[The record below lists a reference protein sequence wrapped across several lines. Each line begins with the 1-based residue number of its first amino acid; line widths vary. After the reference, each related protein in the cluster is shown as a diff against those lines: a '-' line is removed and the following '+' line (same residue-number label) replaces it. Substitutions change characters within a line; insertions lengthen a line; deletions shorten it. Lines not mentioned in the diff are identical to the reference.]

1 MQLPRHPETRSS
13 NNLEPLRMD
22 FEFLDTSPLSTYSPS
37 EIARQLD
44 YQFIHSRWKNHR
56 CNGFYRRK
64 PALGEN
70 LISASVSNPTN
81 LTRADFH
88 PRFIRIR
95 IVTYV
100 RDCFSISGIRARADT
115 FSLRTQKIIDDGKL
129 RCDTGSGFE

>member
-88 PRFIRIR
+88 PRFIRI
-95 IVTYV
+95 VTYV